1 VKAVKIKKAWSQVS
15 HPSQPTL
22 SGFMRHNRTTL
33 PRTRRCTVRLFT
45 PHKLTH
51 AANGHHRTNG
61 ASDQTALL
69 Y

>member
-1 VKAVKIKKAWSQVS
+1 
-15 HPSQPTL
+15 
-22 SGFMRHNRTTL
+22 MRHNRTTL

-51 AANGHHRTNG
+51 AANRHHRTNG